1 MKKIIFLLSLVFISS
16 KTFAQ
21 WQQSKLDFSLPT
33 ESVAVNQNDP
43 ALLQTLL
50 RNSTNISYTD
60 IEGTA
65 FWKENWQKAYMYTR
79 AGNIILLDK
88 AKMNLYA
95 GELHYISASGTELA
109 VETSAVSKVVFMQ
122 TKDSSKLDAVFAVL
136 DNYIDKTPAAFFRVF
151 NSGNYQLLLLEQ
163 KKVKTTPYDPL
174 QAKAISSFYS
184 NYNYALINNGKI
196 FPLKDLDK
204 TSLLSNLPL
213 NTEYEIWL
221 KEHKNKLNNKT
232 DVVSFLNYVNSLIPV
247 NISN

>member
-1 MKKIIFLLSLVFISS
+1 
-16 KTFAQ
+16 
-21 WQQSKLDFSLPT
+21 
-33 ESVAVNQNDP
+33 
-43 ALLQTLL
+43 
-50 RNSTNISYTD
+50 
-60 IEGTA
+60 
-65 FWKENWQKAYMYTR
+65 MYTR

-163 KKVKTTPYDPL
+163 KKVKT
-174 QAKAISSFYS
+174 
-184 NYNYALINNGKI
+184 
-196 FPLKDLDK
+196 
-204 TSLLSNLPL
+204 SLLSNLPF

>member
-1 MKKIIFLLSLVFISS
+1 
-16 KTFAQ
+16 
-21 WQQSKLDFSLPT
+21 
-33 ESVAVNQNDP
+33 
-43 ALLQTLL
+43 
-50 RNSTNISYTD
+50 
-60 IEGTA
+60 
-65 FWKENWQKAYMYTR
+65 MYTR

-196 FPLKDLDK
+196 FPLKDLD
-204 TSLLSNLPL
+204 L
-213 NTEYEIWL
+213 
-221 KEHKNKLNNKT
+221 
-232 DVVSFLNYVNSLIPV
+232 SLIH
-247 NISN
+247 I

>member
-122 TKDSSKLDAVFAVL
+122 TKDSSKLDAVFAVI

-163 KKVKTTPYDPL
+163 KKVKT
-174 QAKAISSFYS
+174 
-184 NYNYALINNGKI
+184 
-196 FPLKDLDK
+196 
-204 TSLLSNLPL
+204 SLLSNLPF

>member
-163 KKVKTTPYDPL
+163 KKVKT
-174 QAKAISSFYS
+174 
-184 NYNYALINNGKI
+184 
-196 FPLKDLDK
+196 
-204 TSLLSNLPL
+204 SLLSNLPF

>member
-1 MKKIIFLLSLVFISS
+1 
-16 KTFAQ
+16 
-21 WQQSKLDFSLPT
+21 
-33 ESVAVNQNDP
+33 
-43 ALLQTLL
+43 
-50 RNSTNISYTD
+50 
-60 IEGTA
+60 
-65 FWKENWQKAYMYTR
+65 
-79 AGNIILLDK
+79 
-88 AKMNLYA
+88 
-95 GELHYISASGTELA
+95 
-109 VETSAVSKVVFMQ
+109 MQ

-204 TSLLSNLPL
+204 TSLLSNLPF

-247 NISN
+247 NITN